1 MRNMP
6 LPVWRLMLA
15 YALMMAGS
23 SLMVLIAGIIGTQFA
38 PSPGLATLPIALA
51 VVGLASSTLPT
62 GRLLDRFGRRRVFMA
77 YGLLAVSAALLAS
90 FSLVHTSFGSF
101 CLAALMMGWAT
112 AAGHQYR
119 FAALELV
126 PAEQAPK
133 ATSILLLGGIL
144 AAFIGPEIAVRGR
157 ALLATEYAG
166 SFLLLAISYGT
177 GIVLVS
183 LYRDPG
189 LAGGRRVRGGRP
201 LAVIVRSPL
210 VVLAIAA
217 SALGYGV
224 MSLVMTAGPVSMHE
238 HSHHSLEATKVVLQS
253 HVAGMYVP
261 ALVYPWLFSKLRFRG
276 MLWGGLAAFAVCLTV
291 ASIDT
296 TVLHYWLTMVLLGVG
311 WNFLFLSGTNLL
323 PHGYRPEERFKIQS
337 LNDFL
342 VFSVQAAA
350 SLSSGWILFHFGWQ
364 GMIDAAVP
372 LLLAFAVLLVLGGG
386 LRAPGLAQ

>member
-62 GRLLDRFGRRRVFMA
+62 GRLLDRFGRRRVFVA
-77 YGLLAVSAALLAS
+77 YGLLAVSAALLAA
-90 FSLVHTSFGSF
+90 FSLVHASFGGF
-101 CLAALMMGWAT
+101 CLAATLMGWAT

-144 AAFIGPEIAVRGR
+144 AAFVGPEIAVRGR
-157 ALLATEYAG
+157 SLLATEYAG
-166 SFLLLAISYGT
+166 SFLLLAVSYGA

-189 LAGGRRVRGGRP
+189 LRDGGKLRGGRP
-201 LAVIVRSPL
+201 LAVIVRSPV

-238 HSHHSLEATKVVLQS
+238 YSHHSLEATKVVLQS
-253 HVAGMYVP
+253 HIAGMYVP
-261 ALVYPWLFSKLRFRG
+261 SLVYPWLFSRLHFRG
-276 MLWGGLAAFAVCLTV
+276 MLWGGLAAFAACLTV

-372 LLLAFAVLLVLGGG
+372 LLLAFAALLGLGGG
-386 LRAPGLAQ
+386 LRDRSLAR